1 MSAGVPPRTWAVIAG
16 GGTAGHVLPGLSV
29 ARELVRRGHD
39 ADTIHFVNQDDWAL
53 PAVENSL
60 LDSETVAGRIR
71 RQLG

>member
-39 ADTIHFVNQDDWAL
+39 ADTIHFVGADRGI
-53 PAVENSL
+53 E
-60 LDSETVAGRIR
+60 E
-71 RQLG
+71 